1 MEEKSVTRREALKI
15 MGCSVLSA
23 AMMASPLSSLASSR
37 DASGKQMGKRRLV
50 FYFTATGN
58 SLFVAKALGTEVVSI
73 PQAIKD
79 GKLEYEA
86 DEIGFVFPDYAATAP
101 MLVRSFVRK
110 AKLKASY
117 IFSVITFGNFAA
129 NVAEWWEGY
138 CQKQGVT
145 NQYIQ
150 TLMMVDNYLP
160 VFDMNEQIKAEK
172 HTAENMAAIVADVA
186 AHRQFIAKFDQ
197 MNEQMQGFLSNLQKS
212 HFPMT
217 AEQLLKLNTE
227 ACIGCNTCAK
237 VCPHG
242 NFKMADDVAQF
253 SGDCDYCLACV
264 HNCPQKALTLARGE
278 RNPQARYR
286 HPDISLGEIVRAN
299 NQH

>member
-1 MEEKSVTRREALKI
+1 MEKKRVTRREALKI

-37 DASGKQMGKRRLV
+37 DASGKQEGKRRLL

-58 SLFVAKALGTEVVSI
+58 SLFVAKALGSELVSI
-73 PQAIKD
+73 PQALKE

-86 DEIGFVFPDYAATAP
+86 DEIGIVFPDYAATAP
-101 MLVRSFVRK
+101 MMVRAFVRK

-129 NVAEWWEGY
+129 NVAEWWDDY
-138 CQKQGVT
+138 CQKQGVV

-160 VFDMNEQIKAEK
+160 VFDMNEQIKTEK
-172 HTAENMAAIVADVA
+172 HTAENLAAIVADVA

-197 MNEQMQGFLSNLQKS
+197 MNEQMQGFLSNLQKN

-227 ACIGCNTCAK
+227 SCIGCNTCTK

-242 NFKMADDVAQF
+242 NFKMVDDVAQF

-278 RNPQARYR
+278 RNPLARYR
-286 HPDISLGEIVRAN
+286 HPDISLGEIVKAN

>member
-1 MEEKSVTRREALKI
+1 MEEKSVTRREVLKI

-37 DASGKQMGKRRLV
+37 DARGKQMGKRRLV

-58 SLFVAKALGTEVVSI
+58 SLFVAKALGTELVSI

-129 NVAEWWEGY
+129 NVAEWWEDY

-197 MNEQMQGFLSNLQKS
+197 MNEQMQGFLFRCIQVIIDYNLV
-212 HFPMT
+212 
-217 AEQLLKLNTE
+217 KLRSE
-227 ACIGCNTCAK
+227 R
-237 VCPHG
+237 
-242 NFKMADDVAQF
+242 QF
-253 SGDCDYCLACV
+253 VL
-264 HNCPQKALTLARGE
+264 
-278 RNPQARYR
+278 
-286 HPDISLGEIVRAN
+286 SLGQTVLDGLWRICTTAFKATTQFLYRRRLNKEA
-299 NQH
+299 